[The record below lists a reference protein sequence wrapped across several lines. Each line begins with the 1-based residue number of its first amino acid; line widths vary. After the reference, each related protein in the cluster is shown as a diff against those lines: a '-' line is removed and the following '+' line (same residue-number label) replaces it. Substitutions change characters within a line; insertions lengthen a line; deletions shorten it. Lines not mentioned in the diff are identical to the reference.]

1 MTQVTRSD
9 KRGFVAEPRRG
20 CNHRVS
26 PPKVTPPTRTHPT
39 PDEFA
44 LSPALRARMLG
55 TGLTAIGVVLAV
67 GVLVTWLTGL
77 PTAVVTGLVVLAL
90 IGVLT
95 LGLLLGVRRWVLRLD
110 EEGYRVRA
118 LRSAE
123 ARSARWTDVLDLQ
136 ARTVNG
142 NRCVVL
148 RLRDGRT
155 TTIPVDVL
163 EGEST
168 TLTDALSA
176 HLDRGHGY
184 RRLR

>member
-1 MTQVTRSD
+1 MWVAAS
-9 KRGFVAEPRRG
+9 RGTGVIT
-20 CNHRVS
+20 RVS
-26 PPKVTPPTRTHPT
+26 HPQETPPAPAHPT

-55 TGLTAIGVVLAV
+55 TGLTAIGVVVAV
-67 GVLVTWLTGL
+67 GVVVTWLTGL
-77 PTAVVTGLVVLAL
+77 PSAVVTGLVVLAL
-90 IGVLT
+90 VGVVT

-110 EEGYRVRA
+110 DEGYRVRA
-118 LRSAE
+118 LRSAQ

-136 ARTVNG
+136 ARTMNG

-163 EGEST
+163 EGDST
-168 TLTDALSA
+168 ALTDALSA